1 MQTTPTTS
9 KLNNRRRWRGG
20 SHWAFFRRFD
30 SVGVSLRRERGK
42 ARGQDLPCS
51 YALLESRGLGREGAR
66 TARISCVEASQRL
79 PMFFYHSG
87 DDESVPYVHFAL
99 YKEKPP
105 RAIVHEFD
113 GRGHQFDDDLSEV
126 AQDI

>member
-1 MQTTPTTS
+1 
-9 KLNNRRRWRGG
+9 
-20 SHWAFFRRFD
+20 
-30 SVGVSLRRERGK
+30 
-42 ARGQDLPCS
+42 
-51 YALLESRGLGREGAR
+51 
-66 TARISCVEASQRL
+66 L
-79 PMFFYHSG
+79 PMFFYHSR
-87 DDESVPYVHFAL
+87 DDGSVPYVHLAL

>member
-9 KLNNRRRWRGG
+9 KLNSHRWRGG
-20 SHWAFFRRFD
+20 SRWAFFGGLD
-30 SVGVSLRRERGK
+30 SVEVSIRRERGK

-51 YALLESRGLGREGAR
+51 YALLESRGLGREGVR

-79 PMFFYHSG
+79 PMFFYHSR
-87 DDESVPYVHFAL
+87 DDGSVPYVHLAL